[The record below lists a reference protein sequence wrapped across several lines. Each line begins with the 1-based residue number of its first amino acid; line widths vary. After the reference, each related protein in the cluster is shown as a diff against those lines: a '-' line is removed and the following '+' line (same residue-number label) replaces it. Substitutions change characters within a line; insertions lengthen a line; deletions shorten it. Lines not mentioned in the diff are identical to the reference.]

1 MKKLLI
7 FALAAAL
14 ALSCFAFASFAD
26 GELPEG
32 AEPYPF
38 AEGANI
44 GAWLASVSQD
54 GDGWIA
60 VSEDSY
66 VAATFKATK
75 AFSAFLIPFWAG
87 NPDNFAGI
95 TPVDVEFAIFK
106 AVDGNYGSDYNS
118 DDAIVKEVFTFK
130 ADNPNGILWQFN
142 QIPKGKY
149 CFRIRQL
156 TEEGGYFVA
165 ALGDYTD
172 EDIEFDL
179 DGVMQNSAPGFE
191 AINVTLYYDPAEL
204 QPTEDPNATEEPTPT
219 PTPEPTATP
228 EVTEAPVETQ
238 APEEPTKEPVAEP
251 TEEPKATDAPNGKKG
266 CGNMISGG
274 MAVLL
279 LAGTA
284 LFIGSKRKR

>member
-44 GAWLASVSQD
+44 GAWLASVAQD

-75 AFSAFLIPFWAG
+75 AFSAFLVPFWAG

-165 ALGDYTD
+165 APHFSDSVQSQSELIGP
-172 EDIEFDL
+172 IARQICLPL
-179 DGVMQNSAPGFE
+179 DDGISHPLRIFLHTTASLF
-191 AINVTLYYDPAEL
+191 YD
-204 QPTEDPNATEEPTPT
+204 
-219 PTPEPTATP
+219 
-228 EVTEAPVETQ
+228 
-238 APEEPTKEPVAEP
+238 KS
-251 TEEPKATDAPNGKKG
+251 
-266 CGNMISGG
+266 I
-274 MAVLL
+274 
-279 LAGTA
+279 
-284 LFIGSKRKR
+284 